1 MEKAITLTVQAEHVD
16 RIAIALGW
24 AAGLE
29 VEPLDF
35 IKNNLAA
42 RLKEITKNFE
52 VREAQENAAK
62 SVQEVI
68 IN

>member
-1 MEKAITLTVQAEHVD
+1 MVKTITLEVQEEHVE

-29 VEPLDF
+29 EEPIDF
-35 IKNNLAA
+35 IKDNLAA